1 MFQMND
7 TNVAI
12 EMKDMNVDSA
22 DQRTDSKDKMVHNR
36 YERTL
41 QDSLQESS
49 SELWEKNKTQIKTV
63 YGVVFILLYF
73 AYFGYA
79 LYYRYVQFSFC

>member
-1 MFQMND
+1 MND

-12 EMKDMNVDSA
+12 EMKDMNVESA

-41 QDSLQESS
+41 IALQESS
-49 SELWEKNKTQIKTV
+49 TELWEKNKTRIKTI

-79 LYYRYVQFSFC
+79 LYYRFVQFSFC